1 MKCFFKKKYWSS
13 WHYTVN
19 VHAIY
24 MPASFLFGMPILSW
38 YFCQNGL
45 PIQKMECCTWM
56 YDYLLK
62 MWPWYNHDWLSEL
75 MDLNWLCMVLVRKK
89 ISFVTEQPVLSSLL
103 EPLGMIDGIL
113 FICSL
118 NDLFSSGNN
127 VGFVYFSQVVAASA
141 NLVLTPSLRAPVRCQ
156 SR

>member
-1 MKCFFKKKYWSS
+1 
-13 WHYTVN
+13 
-19 VHAIY
+19 
-24 MPASFLFGMPILSW
+24 
-38 YFCQNGL
+38 
-45 PIQKMECCTWM
+45 
-56 YDYLLK
+56 
-62 MWPWYNHDWLSEL
+62 

-103 EPLGMIDGIL
+103 EPRGMIVEGVL
-113 FICSL
+113 VVYSL